1 MTQKEFDI
9 LSQKYLNNECT
20 SEETAFLE
28 EWANL
33 QAKQGIKT
41 QFYNDDSEIETLERN
56 LWLRIKKDTSV
67 KQISVW
73 KNMKWLSVSLA
84 ASVLVVLGYMAFVSY
99 FTKTPFV
106 VQKANLPKQ
115 GIESKN
121 MAEKQQK
128 VILPDNSI
136 VLLEK
141 NASIITDENYGK
153 HNRTVYLTGE
163 AFFEVTRNEKKPFLV
178 FSGNL
183 VTEVLG
189 TSFRIKPKSNNKTIE
204 VSVKT
209 GKVSVY
215 ATEVKKTEKLNG
227 VILTPN
233 QKLIFDTESKTIR
246 QSIVDVPLIVTPN
259 FVKSDFQFEE
269 VTLEKIAKVFQIAYG
284 VEVVV
289 SNPILNQCEFTGDL
303 NGLSMYKQLEFV
315 CGSVNAQYELRGTT
329 IFILGEGCK

>member
-1 MTQKEFDI
+1 MTQQEFDI
-9 LSQKYLNNECT
+9 LSQKYLDNECT
-20 SEETAFLE
+20 AEEIVFLE

-33 QAKQGIKT
+33 QSELGAKI
-41 QFYNDDSEIETLERN
+41 QFGSNDLEIENLERN
-56 LWLRIKKDTSV
+56 LWMKIKKDTSII
-67 KQISVW
+67 QMTVW
-73 KNMKWLSVSLA
+73 KNIKWISAGLA
-84 ASVLVVLGYMAFVSY
+84 ASVLILMGYVFFFSN
-99 FTKTPFV
+99 TLTDNS
-106 VQKANLPKQ
+106 KANLLKH

-121 MAEKQQK
+121 IAEKQQK

-136 VLLEK
+136 VILEK
-141 NASIITDENYGK
+141 DASIITDENYGK
-153 HNRTVYLTGE
+153 QNRTVYLSGE

-178 FSGNL
+178 YSGSL

-189 TSFRIKPKSNNKTIE
+189 TSFRIKPKLNNKTIE

-215 ATEVKKTEKLNG
+215 ATEVKKTGKLNG

-246 QSIVDVPLIVTPN
+246 QSIVDVPLIVAPT

-269 VTLEKIAKVFQIAYG
+269 TTLEKIVKVFQQAYG
-284 VEVVV
+284 VEIVV
-289 SNPILNQCEFTGDL
+289 SNPVLNHCEFTGDL

-329 IFILGEGCK
+329 IFIMGDGCK

>member
-1 MTQKEFDI
+1 MTQQEFDI
-9 LSQKYLNNECT
+9 LSKKYLNNECT
-20 SEETAFLE
+20 PDETAFLE

-33 QAKQGIKT
+33 QSELGAKT
-41 QFYNDDSEIETLERN
+41 QFGNNDSGIESLERN
-56 LWLRIKKDTSV
+56 LWIKIKKDISV
-67 KQISVW
+67 NQISVW
-73 KNMKWLSVSLA
+73 KNIKWLSVGLA
-84 ASVLVVLGYMAFVSY
+84 ASLLMVLGYVFY
-99 FTKTPFV
+99 FPKTLPIIS
-106 VQKANLPKQ
+106 KTSLPKQ

-121 MAEKQQK
+121 IAEKQQK

-136 VLLEK
+136 VILEK

-153 HNRTVYLTGE
+153 ENRKVYLTGE
-163 AFFEVTRNEKKPFLV
+163 AFFEVVRNEKKPFLV
-178 FSGNL
+178 FSENL

-189 TSFRIKPKSNNKTIE
+189 TSFRIKPKSNNRMIE

-215 ATEVKKTEKLNG
+215 ATEVKKTGKLNG

-246 QSIVDVPLIVTPN
+246 QSIVDVPLIVTPD

-269 VTLEKIAKVFQIAYG
+269 TTLEKIAKAFQIAYG
-284 VEVVV
+284 VEIVV
-289 SNPILNQCEFTGDL
+289 SNPVLNQCEFTGDL

-329 IFILGEGCK
+329 IFIMGDGCK

>member
-1 MTQKEFDI
+1 MTQREFDI

-20 SEETAFLE
+20 PDETAFLE

-33 QAKQGIKT
+33 QSEQGMKT
-41 QFYNDDSEIETLERN
+41 QLSSNESEIENMERN
-56 LWLRIKKDTSV
+56 LWIKIKKDISV
-67 KQISVW
+67 KQISVL
-73 KNMKWLSVSLA
+73 KNMKWLSVGLA
-84 ASVLVVLGYMAFVSY
+84 ASVLMALAYMFY
-99 FTKTPFV
+99 FTKTSSV
-106 VQKANLPKQ
+106 VLKANLPKQ

-121 MAEKQQK
+121 IAEKQQK

-136 VLLEK
+136 VFLEK

-209 GKVSVY
+209 GIVSVY

-269 VTLEKIAKVFQIAYG
+269 VTLEKIVKAFQTAYG
-284 VEVVV
+284 VEIMV
-289 SNPILNQCEFTGDL
+289 SNPVLNQCEFTGDL

-315 CGSVNAQYELRGTT
+315 CGSVNAEYELRGTT